1 MPCEAFE
8 ELLNGYSELS
18 AADRANVDAHLATC
32 PGCREFFE
40 TLSALDQ
47 NLTALYSFAEP
58 RRIFEPALVRR
69 PSPIPEILDFAGWA
83 AVAAI
88 IIMLAMVAATR
99 FGYMLP
105 LSAGW

>member
-8 ELLNGYSELS
+8 ELLNGYSDLS
-18 AADRANVDAHLATC
+18 AAERVTVDAHLNTC
-32 PGCREFFE
+32 HDCSGFLE
-40 TLSALDQ
+40 TLTALDES
-47 NLTALYSFAEP
+47 LTALYSFAEP
-58 RRIFEPALVRR
+58 QRIFEPALVRR

-88 IIMLAMVAATR
+88 VIILGVTAAAR

-105 LSAGW
+105 LSVGW